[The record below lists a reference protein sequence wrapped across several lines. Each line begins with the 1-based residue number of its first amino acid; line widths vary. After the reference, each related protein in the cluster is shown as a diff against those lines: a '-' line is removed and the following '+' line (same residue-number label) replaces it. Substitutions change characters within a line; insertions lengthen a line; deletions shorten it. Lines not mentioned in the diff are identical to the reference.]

1 MSLTPGPLACQE
13 VAMTEI
19 LSETE
24 ALDMECYSTR
34 DFLHLIA
41 FVRDARPRDG
51 LRALE
56 DALLDMV
63 GRAT

>member
-1 MSLTPGPLACQE
+1 MA
-13 VAMTEI
+13 EI
-19 LSETE
+19 LNETE

-41 FVRDARPRDG
+41 FVRDTKPRDG

-56 DALLDMV
+56 DALLDLV
-63 GRAT
+63 GRA